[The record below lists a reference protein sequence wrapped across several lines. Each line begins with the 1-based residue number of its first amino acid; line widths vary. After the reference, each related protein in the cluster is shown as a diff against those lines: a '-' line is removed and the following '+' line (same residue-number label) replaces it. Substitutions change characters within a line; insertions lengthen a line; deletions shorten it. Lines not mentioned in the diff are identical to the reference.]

1 MVAKADS
8 GDLEMGIGPWV
19 STGGEPE
26 ARRERALVLS
36 ELGST
41 TPVATGSSI
50 VRADSVQLVLISS

>member
-19 STGGEPE
+19 SIEGEPE
-26 ARRERALVLS
+26 ARRERALVS